1 MYNELAIFRKRQGLQ
16 STPGN
21 IFANI
26 NKETIELRD
35 EVEAENEL
43 GIVCELCDHVIY
55 VINIL
60 EALGHEA
67 KSNIDAIQE
76 LDTKLLDRASPSIS
90 VSYIL
95 IALANY
101 NLEKDIKALAL
112 IARIALKALDVMGY
126 HAEKCVLEKCK
137 TINSREGSYN
147 TQTDKWE
154 KLESQNPD
162 TLYKPQYAQ
171 CKK

>member
-76 LDTKLLDRASPSIS
+76 LDTKLLDRASPSLS

>member
-1 MYNELAIFRKRQGLQ
+1 MYNETAIFRKEKGVEN
-16 STPGN
+16 SPGN
-21 IFANI
+21 IFVNI
-26 NKETIELRD
+26 NKETSELYD

-43 GIVCELCDHVIY
+43 GIVEELCDHVIY

-76 LDTKLLDRASPSIS
+76 RDTKLLDKASPSLS

-112 IARIALKALDVMGY
+112 IARIALKTLEVMGY
-126 HAEKCVLEKCK
+126 KSVACVTEKAIC
-137 TINSREGSYN
+137 INSREGGYDSL
-147 TQTDKWE
+147 QDKWC
-154 KLESQNPD
+154 KNPNQDPD
-162 TLYKPQYAQ
+162 TLYKPQYGN